1 MATKDD
7 IRKVISYLQ
16 SARLNYAPRE
26 PAEVQAMCGA
36 WLDVLGDLDAN
47 RLHDAARVY
56 ISRLDVH
63 GDGTQGKDWP
73 TPATMRGM
81 ARGAC
86 GETEGPQGCGDCRG
100 TGAVRGVWV
109 SRKAHGGDL
118 CEYSRQL
125 YCGCARGDWMRDRHR
140 SSTNP
145 MGPVKMQHVGD
156 FCAGLQREPLIALD
170 DARRGIIWGRVEH
183 PHDAETMPAEV
194 RAALR
199 TQGERKGTQAPREA
213 LVVEEVREE
222 RGPMAGRV
230 LRPDRGWEALAEVNL

>member
-47 RLHDAARVY
+47 RLYDAARVY

-63 GDGTQGKDWP
+63 GDGAQGKDWP

-81 ARGAC
+81 ARGAG

-118 CEYSRQL
+118 CGYSRQL
-125 YCGCARGDWMRDRHR
+125 YW
-140 SSTNP
+140 
-145 MGPVKMQHVGD
+145 
-156 FCAGLQREPLIALD
+156 
-170 DARRGIIWGRVEH
+170 RVEH

-230 LRPDRGWEALAEVNL
+230 LRPDRGWEALAEVGL